1 MDEFSKLPRAVLPES
16 VTIQQC
22 KSSIEIQTA
31 CDMILVDLANMDPDH
46 NLVLACD
53 IEWEF
58 STGHTGTGTQ
68 KTALI
73 TIARPSIVYLMKVFH
88 LTKLPTSL
96 ITILNSMGI
105 QKIWQNAG
113 GDLEKLA
120 RDFSVQVPQKVQ
132 KSRQGVIE
140 IGPLAKSKNI
150 VTRANASLAAIT
162 AATLGQNLS
171 KKDHISSWNASELS
185 RDQMIYAALDAWI
198 LLSIYKY
205 LRVLPSSG
213 EALKSASQTGQLVSL
228 FCRNQEIAQGIVIQQ
243 PRDFIVN

>member
-31 CDMILVDLANMDPDH
+31 CDTILVDLANMDPDH

-58 STGHTGTGTQ
+58 STGRTGTSPQ

-96 ITILNSMGI
+96 ITILNSMRKPRTPEI
-105 QKIWQNAG
+105 STTSQPDRTVTPPVQDTISA
-113 GDLEKLA
+113 LA
-120 RDFSVQVPQKVQ
+120 SEAR
-132 KSRQGVIE
+132 
-140 IGPLAKSKNI
+140 
-150 VTRANASLAAIT
+150 AAI
-162 AATLGQNLS
+162 
-171 KKDHISSWNASELS
+171 
-185 RDQMIYAALDAWI
+185 
-198 LLSIYKY
+198 
-205 LRVLPSSG
+205 
-213 EALKSASQTGQLVSL
+213 
-228 FCRNQEIAQGIVIQQ
+228 
-243 PRDFIVN
+243 